1 MDFFRNRIV
10 NVFVVSYSFAHLL
23 SWGVDGGFGFIAV
36 DLIKGKKVKGDTIR
50 GMLTS
55 ADSMACA

>member
-1 MDFFRNRIV
+1 M
-10 NVFVVSYSFAHLL
+10 VFVCPPAFL
-23 SWGVDGGFGFIAV
+23 GVDGGFGFIAV
-36 DLIKGKKVKGDTIR
+36 DLIKGIKVKGDTIR